1 MRVTVIRTM
10 TIREDLWD
18 TSTRIIFIYSFRM
31 TTSNWGEIEIYS
43 EPIDKMM
50 LIETMEVGEAYN
62 LDIEADDIDV
72 QDTVTIVW
80 EIK

>member
-1 MRVTVIRTM
+1 
-10 TIREDLWD
+10 
-18 TSTRIIFIYSFRM
+18 M